1 MYLKKLQVKNF
12 KSFQDISI
20 EFNKEVNILTGVN
33 NAGKTTMLEALALW
47 HECFSKLIQEARRG
61 RNTYKQG
68 DYVLGN
74 TANKYFP
81 YDQINSVRAPNF
93 EDIFYQ
99 CDKKNNIELL
109 AIFENMEKELLVIN
123 FQIGQSGL
131 NYIIQLDGHTTY
143 DYRKFNDFFKF
154 LPNPIGFYYASPVS
168 AIEPKEK
175 FATKPQI
182 QDAILNRQ
190 SAKVFRNRLF
200 NLYKNSSYFSN
211 FTSDLSYILFDH
223 QHEITISSPSD
234 PNQDIYIVFNFKIG
248 ARDTAKEIS
257 LLGSGSLQIM
267 EILLNLH
274 YPDDARKD
282 VNFVLLDEPDS
293 HIHRDIQQR
302 LLKTLI
308 KFTQNTQIFLSTHN
322 EALIR
327 SASVEHLFHLD
338 AKSINSYHCL
348 GNQEIEKQR
357 PKFSGIYPSI
367 TNPIISSLGHSNG
380 LDFVNA
386 IEADYL
392 IFVEGED
399 DARVIDILLK
409 KGSIGNR
416 KRYVY
421 WVLGGV
427 SHIFEKISH
436 YETVFSAIKNE
447 KTLWKKS
454 VLIFDR
460 DYLDDKFLDKLVE
473 RLNVKLKTHVLSS
486 YTFESSLFSNL
497 ETTALLLT
505 KWLKSK
511 GINSDLEEVETKLTE
526 QYQLMKTNLED
537 GYNHDFYTDRV
548 HEHDAIKE
556 KVNII
561 FGKPIIKIDGQQFNT
576 NIRKHIENC
585 LDSGEFYKLM
595 GKPEV
600 TTVINT
606 VTGIYGVSFNV
617 GDDFVSLIECVD
629 KSTWLDEWDFLTT
642 L

>member
-20 EFNKEVNILTGVN
+20 EFNKEVNIFTGVN

-47 HECFSKLIQEARRG
+47 HECFSKLIQEAKKSTK
-61 RNTYKQG
+61 NYKKG

-74 TANKYFP
+74 TLNKYFP

-93 EDIFYQ
+93 EDIFYR
-99 CDKKNNIELL
+99 CNKRNKITLL
-109 AIFENMEKELLVIN
+109 ATLENSEKKVLSVN
-123 FQIGQSGL
+123 FYIGESGL
-131 NYIIQLDGHTTY
+131 NYIIELAGNTTY
-143 DYRKFNDFFKF
+143 DYQSFNDFFKF
-154 LPNPIGFYYASPVS
+154 LPNPMGFYYASPVS
-168 AIEPKEK
+168 AIEAKEK

-200 NLYKNSSYFSN
+200 NLYNNAN
-211 FTSDLSYILFDH
+211 FTNFISDLSYILFDH
-223 QHEITISSPSD
+223 QHEITISSSSN
-234 PNQDIYIVFNFKIG
+234 PNQDTYIVFNFKIG

-274 YPDDARKD
+274 HPDEARKD

-327 SASVEHLFHLD
+327 SASIEHLFHLD
-338 AKSINSYHCL
+338 AKSINSYRSL
-348 GNQEIEKQR
+348 GNQEIEKQE
-357 PKFSGIYPSI
+357 PHFSGIYPSI

-409 KGSIGNR
+409 KRFTTKR
-416 KRYVY
+416 KNYVY

-436 YETVFSAIKNE
+436 YETVFSTIKNE
-447 KTLWKKS
+447 KTLWEKS
-454 VLIFDR
+454 VL
-460 DYLDDKFLDKLVE
+460 
-473 RLNVKLKTHVLSS
+473 
-486 YTFESSLFSNL
+486 TF
-497 ETTALLLT
+497 
-505 KWLKSK
+505 
-511 GINSDLEEVETKLTE
+511 
-526 QYQLMKTNLED
+526 
-537 GYNHDFYTDRV
+537 
-548 HEHDAIKE
+548 
-556 KVNII
+556 
-561 FGKPIIKIDGQQFNT
+561 
-576 NIRKHIENC
+576 
-585 LDSGEFYKLM
+585 
-595 GKPEV
+595 
-600 TTVINT
+600 
-606 VTGIYGVSFNV
+606 
-617 GDDFVSLIECVD
+617 
-629 KSTWLDEWDFLTT
+629 
-642 L
+642 